1 VIELREIPEVR
12 KLVQAWHRE
21 NSSVGLVMTMGAL
34 HRGHLSLIELARASG
49 CRVLA
54 TIFVNPLQFGPSE
67 DYAVYP
73 RSQTAD
79 TELLAAAGCDA
90 VFLPSVE
97 TIFPRGELSPADSR
111 TLATVRGVTGMM
123 DGEVRPGHFT
133 GVATIVL
140 KMLNIAAPDVAFF
153 GEKDYQQYEVLRAM
167 AEDLCHPARMVACP
181 TVREAD
187 GLAMSSRNAYLNAE
201 QRAIAPVL
209 YRVMREA
216 ARELRRDGARRAGAI
231 QEAGTARLLALGFDK
246 VDYLEFRDARL
257 DLAGPGSD
265 VGGLRLYGAA
275 WLGITQLTDNLLVA
289 QADADT
295 ADGG

>member
-1 VIELREIPEVR
+1 VIELRDIPEVR

-21 NSSVGLVMTMGAL
+21 DASVGLVMTLGAL
-34 HRGHLSLIELARASG
+34 HRGHVSLIERARAAG

-73 RSQTAD
+73 RSETAD

-97 TIFPRGELSPADSR
+97 AIFPRGELSPADSR
-111 TLATVRGVTGMM
+111 TLVTVRGITGMM
-123 DGEVRPGHFT
+123 DGTVRPGHFT

-140 KMLNIAAPDVAFF
+140 KMMNIVAPDVAFF

-181 TVREAD
+181 TIREPD
-187 GLAMSSRNAYLNAE
+187 GLAMSSRNAYLSDE
-201 QRAIAPVL
+201 QRAIAPGL
-209 YRVMREA
+209 HQTMCEA

-231 QEAGTARLLALGFDK
+231 AEAGTTRLLALGFEK

-257 DLAGPGSD
+257 DLAGPGSGIAD
-265 VGGLRLYGAA
+265 LRLYAAA
-275 WLGITQLTDNLLVA
+275 WLGISQLTDNLLVA
-289 QADADT
+289 QA
-295 ADGG
+295 

>member
-1 VIELREIPEVR
+1 VIELHDIPEVR

-21 NSSVGLVMTMGAL
+21 DATVGLVMTLGAL
-34 HRGHLSLIELARASG
+34 HRGHVSLIERARAAG

-73 RSQTAD
+73 RSETAD

-97 TIFPRGELSPADSR
+97 AIFPRGELSPADSR
-111 TLATVRGVTGMM
+111 TLVAVRRITDVM
-123 DGEVRPGHFT
+123 DGTVRPGHFT

-140 KMLNIAAPDVAFF
+140 KMMNIVAPDVAFF

-181 TVREAD
+181 TIREPD
-187 GLAMSSRNAYLNAE
+187 GLAMSSRNAYLSDG
-201 QRAIAPVL
+201 QRAIAPGL
-209 YRVMREA
+209 YRTMCA
-216 ARELRRDGARRAGAI
+216 ATRELRRDGVRRAGAI
-231 QEAGTARLLALGFDK
+231 AEAGTGRLLALGFEK

-257 DLAGPGSD
+257 DLADPGSD
-265 VGGLRLYGAA
+265 IADLRLYAAA
-275 WLGITQLTDNLLVA
+275 WLGISQLTDNLLVT
-289 QADADT
+289 QA
-295 ADGG
+295 